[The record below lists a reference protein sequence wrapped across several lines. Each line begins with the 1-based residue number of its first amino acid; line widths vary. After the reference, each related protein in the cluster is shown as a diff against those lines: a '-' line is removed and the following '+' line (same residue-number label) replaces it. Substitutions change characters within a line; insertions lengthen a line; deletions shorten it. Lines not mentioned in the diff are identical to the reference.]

1 MKKGWIIA
9 GLLIIIGGSA
19 YLLFSKKGDSGKSDG
34 TSGGDTSGGG
44 NTTTGGGG
52 TSGGGG
58 VTTTPSN
65 FDKLKQNIGSNF
77 TDLRGGGAI
86 KVVFN
91 NSKNFAYFYKNN
103 RVAIFTASNN
113 KLFIKG
119 SYTNGGK
126 KIVLDNGKTIEGGS
140 VWNNLNKTIL

>member
-34 TSGGDTSGGG
+34 TSGGDT
-44 NTTTGGGG
+44 TGGG
-52 TSGGGG
+52 TSGGG

-77 TDLRGGGAI
+77 TNLRGGGAI